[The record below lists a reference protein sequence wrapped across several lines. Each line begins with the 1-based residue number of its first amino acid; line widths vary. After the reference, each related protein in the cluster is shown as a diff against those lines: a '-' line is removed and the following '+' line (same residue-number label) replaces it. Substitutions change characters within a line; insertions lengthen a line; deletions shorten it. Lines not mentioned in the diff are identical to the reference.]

1 VVNPSETVTVA
12 GTITNAN
19 TGALVANGT
28 AVTPPPGSSWSFK
41 FSGLS
46 DGVAYNE
53 NVKVTAADGSANSA
67 TIGITCTS
75 P

>member
-1 VVNPSETVTVA
+1 VDPTETVTVV

-19 TGALVANGT
+19 TNVLVANGT
-28 AVTPPPGSSWSFK
+28 AVTPPPGSNWSFK
-41 FSGLS
+41 FSGLNI
-46 DGVAYNE
+46 DVAYNE
-53 NVKVTAADGSANSA
+53 NVKVTAADGSSATA